1 MNSHIVDVLV
11 ICTIVIVI
19 IAFCLAVKI
28 SENRAEFNTLPKFLS
43 VNMSE
48 EHPDGK
54 AGYAI
59 LPMGFRR
66 WKKLFELDPSAFVFV
81 NEDGTKPQLQYR
93 TKAKYQ
99 ERHPCHITAPPSK
112 FFVVDFSL
120 PDYILYWFY
129 SRKIARIKAA
139 ADEQEISLSVVGDL
153 RQKLD
158 TIEKEAT
165 ANIQR
170 SLELQ
175 REIVLRLDPMADH
188 EQPKK

>member
-1 MNSHIVDVLV
+1 MLNTIIGICVVVLCAVV
-11 ICTIVIVI
+11 IWTIIL
-19 IAFCLAVKI
+19 IANI
-28 SENRAEFNTLPKFLS
+28 SGAKQKFDTLPKFLS

-54 AGYAI
+54 ASYAI
-59 LPMGFRR
+59 LPMGFRK
-66 WKKLFELDPSAFVFV
+66 WKKLFELDPSAFVLV
-81 NEDGTKPQLQYR
+81 NEDGTKPQPQYR
-93 TKAKYQ
+93 TRAKYQ

-139 ADEQEISLSVVGDL
+139 ADEQEVSLSVVGDL

-175 REIVLRLDPMADH
+175 REIVLRLDPMASQ
-188 EQPKK
+188 EQPQK

>member
-11 ICTIVIVI
+11 ICAIVILI

-48 EHPDGK
+48 EYPDGK

-59 LPMGFRR
+59 LPMGFRK
-66 WKKLFELDPSAFVFV
+66 WKKLFELDPPAFAFID
-81 NEDGTKPQLQYR
+81 EDGMKPHPQYR

-99 ERHPCHITAPPSK
+99 ERHPCHVTAPPSK

-120 PDYILYWFY
+120 PNYILYWFY
-129 SRKIARIKAA
+129 ARKIARIKAA
-139 ADEQEISLSVVGDL
+139 ADEREVSLSVVGDL

-158 TIEKEAT
+158 AIEKEAT
-165 ANIQR
+165 TNIQR

-175 REIVLRLDPMADH
+175 REIVLRLDPMAGQ

>member
-1 MNSHIVDVLV
+1 MNNHIVDVLV
-11 ICTIVIVI
+11 ICTFVILI

-48 EHPDGK
+48 AHPDGK

-59 LPMGFRR
+59 LPMGFRK

-81 NEDGTKPQLQYR
+81 NEDGTKPNPQYR

-99 ERHPCHITAPPSK
+99 ERHPCHVTAPPSK

-139 ADEQEISLSVVGDL
+139 DDEQEVSLSVVGDL

-158 TIEKEAT
+158 TIEKEAA

-175 REIVLRLDPMADH
+175 REIVLRLDPMVNQ
-188 EQPKK
+188 EQPTK